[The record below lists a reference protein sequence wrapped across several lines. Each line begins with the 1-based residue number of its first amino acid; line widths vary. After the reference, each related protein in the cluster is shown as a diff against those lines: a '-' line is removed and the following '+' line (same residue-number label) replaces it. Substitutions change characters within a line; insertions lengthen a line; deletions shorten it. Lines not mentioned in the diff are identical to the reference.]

1 MIAEATNLARQ
12 PVIGEKETQ
21 APMGKIFV
29 LDPAGIEDLF
39 TNALVGRIACA
50 SPDVNNGRPT
60 IVPLA
65 YGYDGEAAYA
75 VGPVG
80 QKIRIMRAQPLISF
94 EVDEAEAEDRWRS
107 AVAEG
112 VYEELTSPE
121 QREAGLHVIF
131 GERERPSIPE
141 SHIVYRLHFTAKTG
155 RFEVPD
161 DEAHLYE

>member
-1 MIAEATNLARQ
+1 
-12 PVIGEKETQ
+12 
-21 APMGKIFV
+21 MGKILV
-29 LDPAGIEDLF
+29 LDPAGIEELLSHS
-39 TNALVGRIACA
+39 LVGRIACA
-50 SPDVNNGRPT
+50 APEINNGRPT

-80 QKIRIMRAQPLISF
+80 QKIRIMRIQPLISF

-112 VYEELTSPE
+112 VYEELSLPGE
-121 QREAGLHVIF
+121 REAGLKVIF
-131 GERERPSIPE
+131 GDHERPFIPD
-141 SHIVYRLHFTAKTG
+141 SHIVYRLRFTAKTG

>member
-1 MIAEATNLARQ
+1 
-12 PVIGEKETQ
+12 
-21 APMGKIFV
+21 MGKIFV
-29 LDPAGIEDLF
+29 LDNEGIEKLLS
-39 TNALVGRIACA
+39 TALVGRIACA
-50 SPDVNNGRPT
+50 APTVNNGRPT

-80 QKIRIMRAQPLISF
+80 QKIHIMREQPYVSF
-94 EVDEAEAEDRWRS
+94 EVDTAEAEDRWES

-112 VYEELTSPE
+112 VYEELSSPE
-121 QREAGLHVIF
+121 DREAGLHVIF
-131 GERERPSIPE
+131 GERERPHIPDE
-141 SHIVYRLHFTAKTG
+141 HVVYRLRFTAKTG

>member
-1 MIAEATNLARQ
+1 
-12 PVIGEKETQ
+12 
-21 APMGKIFV
+21 MGKIFV
-29 LDPAGIEDLF
+29 LNDAGIEHLLA
-39 TNALVGRIACA
+39 TSLVGRIACA
-50 SPDVNNGRPT
+50 APGINEGRPT

-94 EVDEAEAEDRWRS
+94 EVDTAEAEDRWQS

-112 VYEELTSPE
+112 IYEELTTPD
-121 QREAGLHVIF
+121 QREHGLAVIF
-131 GERERPSIPE
+131 GDRPRPVIPDD
-141 SHIVYRLHFTAKTG
+141 HIVYRLRFTARAG

-161 DEAHLYE
+161 AEAHLHQSPGNPTQPHR

>member
-1 MIAEATNLARQ
+1 
-12 PVIGEKETQ
+12 
-21 APMGKIFV
+21 MGKIFV
-29 LDPAGIEDLF
+29 LDDDGIEQLIA
-39 TNALVGRIACA
+39 TSLVGRIACA
-50 SPDVNNGRPT
+50 APEVNGGRPT

-80 QKIRIMRAQPLISF
+80 QKIRIMRQQPLVSF
-94 EVDEAEAEDRWRS
+94 EVDTAEAEDRWQS

-112 VYEELTSPE
+112 VYEELCSSE
-121 QREAGLHVIF
+121 DREAGLKVIF
-131 GERERPSIPE
+131 GDRERPHIPDE
-141 SHIVYRLHFTAKTG
+141 HVVYRLRFTAKTG